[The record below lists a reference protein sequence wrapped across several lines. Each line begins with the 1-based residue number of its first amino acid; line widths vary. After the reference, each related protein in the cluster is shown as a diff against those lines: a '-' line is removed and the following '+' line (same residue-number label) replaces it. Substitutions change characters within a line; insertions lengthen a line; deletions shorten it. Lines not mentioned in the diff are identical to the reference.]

1 MITNGDMSLSGRC
14 NAAYRD
20 RGAHAFAKGSSS
32 MERQR
37 LNVLAHHIQP
47 AKYEKTYFFLRHS
60 AIFFLMSM

>member
-1 MITNGDMSLSGRC
+1 MITNGDISLSERC

-37 LNVLAHHIQP
+37 LNILVHRTMPTNH
-47 AKYEKTYFFLRHS
+47 KNGCN
-60 AIFFLMSM
+60 